1 MSKSLKRLLVDY
13 FEDVVHELTKHLA
26 LGCGK
31 YPFWTTPIQ
40 GPLTNLRRNEPTYTV
55 HLWLQQNKTTP
66 EALTAP
72 EPPLMVSYVTAAPNG
87 QMSYLD
93 SGPLFYNQAT
103 GQAGTMATLD
113 SRYRS
118 SNDRYLGQYTL
129 DDETL
134 N

>member
-1 MSKSLKRLLVDY
+1 MSTNLRTLLVDY
-13 FEDVVHELTKHLA
+13 FMNVANELKKHLV
-26 LGCGK
+26 LGYGA
-31 YPFWTTPIQ
+31 YPSWTTLIRP
-40 GPLTNLRRNEPTYTV
+40 PLTNLRRTGETYAV

-72 EPPLMVSYVTAAPNG
+72 EPPLMVSHVTAAPNG